1 MGKILLTVCAALML
15 IPTAGAVPLLQL
27 YVEGSTYDEAT
38 ESWVVEYTGD
48 PIRVWVIGN
57 ISGPGG
63 QGTIY
68 DTKLAIAYES
78 PQGGIAPV
86 FTLDGSTTGGYGGF
100 TDPSEAADPVYLQTV
115 TDGSTPILHDGSS
128 LPTHG
133 VYGEGIDWQE
143 FALGDLDTA
152 DSPIADFYGAFPGAG
167 QVDGA
172 QINVYEIAISG
183 DVDWIHFDLYNH
195 TDSRTRVFAP
205 FSHNAETGTET
216 PEPAAMVGLLTLGIG
231 GLIGRSR
238 LFRRNRQG

>member
-1 MGKILLTVCAALML
+1 MGKVLLTVCAALML

-38 ESWVVEYTGD
+38 ESWVLEYTGD
-48 PIRVWVIGN
+48 PIRLWVIGN
-57 ISGPGG
+57 VAGPGG

-68 DTKLAIAYES
+68 DTKLAIAYTG
-78 PQGGIAPV
+78 PDGGVAPV
-86 FTLDGSTTGGYGGF
+86 FTIEGSSTGGYGGF
-100 TDPSEAADPVYLQTV
+100 TDPSTAVDPVYLQTV
-115 TDGSTPILHDGSS
+115 TDGSTPTLHDGSS

-133 VYGEGIDWQE
+133 VYGEGIHWQE

-152 DSPIADFYGAFPGAG
+152 DSPIGDFYGAFPGPGWA
-167 QVDGA
+167 DSA
-172 QINVYEIAISG
+172 QINVYEITFSG
-183 DVDWIHFDLYNH
+183 SVEWIHFDLYNH

-205 FSHNAETGTET
+205 FSHDAEVTT
-216 PEPAAMVGLLTLGIG
+216 PEPAAVVGLLTLGIG